1 LRLGILADPHLVPDD
16 HATDGDMA
24 RYRSA
29 LRRCVR
35 EGVDGLALLGD
46 LSWSGDAASLEAG
59 LRLAAR
65 TGLAVRAV
73 SGNHDL
79 GEREDAL
86 AEAVRRVGAKNVWLA
101 TPAGEVFGGE
111 GVRVTGLCVAS
122 DNYGYT
128 ARSDERPV
136 VSGWGEETVVLL
148 SHYPMISFRE
158 RAERE
163 GVYYGDNDLENLEEV
178 ARPLLGRTAPTVV
191 INGHMHMRDDC
202 AAEQV
207 LQISHSSTSRP
218 EGVESRSEWN
228 AYRSPH
234 HLTTS
239 VSRPYPPL
247 GYDGS
252 SRRGCGVRRRRSRR
266 SRRRSKEQRASP
278 AHARSPRA
286 TSSGRSRQIPS
297 SSMPRANRRV
307 AGSTSPYTTRNC
319 GRGLESTRRVCTM
332 R

>member
-1 LRLGILADPHLVPDD
+1 MRKRARTATLTRGYSGPVAGSGGTRVLGGAVGLRLGILADPHLVPDD

-65 TGLAVRAV
+65 TGLVVWAV

-86 AEAVRRVGAKNVWLA
+86 AKAIRRVETKNVRLA

-111 GVRVTGLCVAS
+111 DVRVASPCVTS

-128 ARSDERPV
+128 ARSDERPD

-163 GVYYGDNDLENLEEV
+163 GVYYGDNNLEEV

-207 LQISHSSTSRP
+207 LQISCAALTQPAFDVTLLDLKAGRGRIS
-218 EGVESRSEWN
+218 VEVERIPV
-228 AYRSPH
+228 APSP
-234 HLTTS
+234 
-239 VSRPYPPL
+239 
-247 GYDGS
+247 D
-252 SRRGCGVRRRRSRR
+252 VRLS
-266 SRRRSKEQRASP
+266 ALSP
-278 AHARSPRA
+278 ARLRWVFEEGTWRQAAPEKQA
-286 TSSGRSRQIPS
+286 TR
-297 SSMPRANRRV
+297 
-307 AGSTSPYTTRNC
+307 
-319 GRGLESTRRVCTM
+319 
-332 R
+332 

>member
-1 LRLGILADPHLVPDD
+1 MRKRARTATLPLGSSDLVPGSGETGVLGGGSGLRLGILADPHLVPDD

-79 GEREDAL
+79 GEWEDAL
-86 AEAVRRVGAKNVWLA
+86 AEAVRRVGAKNVRLA

-111 GVRVTGLCVAS
+111 DVRVTGLCVAS

-128 ARSDERPV
+128 ARSDERPD

-207 LQISHSSTSRP
+207 LQISCAALTQPPFDLTLLDLKTGGGRISV
-218 EGVESRSEWN
+218 GVERIPV
-228 AYRSPH
+228 APSP
-234 HLTTS
+234 
-239 VSRPYPPL
+239 
-247 GYDGS
+247 DD
-252 SRRGCGVRRRRSRR
+252 VRLS
-266 SRRRSKEQRASP
+266 ALSP
-278 AHARSPRA
+278 ARLRWVFEEGMWRQAAPKPEKQAAR
-286 TSSGRSRQIPS
+286 
-297 SSMPRANRRV
+297 
-307 AGSTSPYTTRNC
+307 
-319 GRGLESTRRVCTM
+319 
-332 R
+332 

>member
-1 LRLGILADPHLVPDD
+1 MGGVVDLRLGILADPHLVPND

-46 LSWSGDAASLEAG
+46 LSWSGDDASLEAA

-65 TGLAVRAV
+65 TGLAVWAI

-86 AEAVRRVGAKNVWLA
+86 AGVVRRVGAKNVRLA

-111 GVRVTGLCVAS
+111 DVRVAGLCVAS
-122 DNYGYT
+122 DDYGYT
-128 ARSDERPV
+128 AHSDERPD
-136 VSGWGEETVVLL
+136 VSGWGEETVVLM

-178 ARPLLGRTAPTVV
+178 TRPLLGRAAPTVV

-202 AAEQV
+202 AAQQV
-207 LQISHSSTSRP
+207 LQISCAALTQPPFDVTLLDLETGGGGISV
-218 EGVESRSEWN
+218 GVERIPV
-228 AYRSPH
+228 APSP
-234 HLTTS
+234 
-239 VSRPYPPL
+239 
-247 GYDGS
+247 DD
-252 SRRGCGVRRRRSRR
+252 VRLSTL
-266 SRRRSKEQRASP
+266 SP
-278 AHARSPRA
+278 TRLRWVFEEGTWHQAEPEPEKQA
-286 TSSGRSRQIPS
+286 TW
-297 SSMPRANRRV
+297 
-307 AGSTSPYTTRNC
+307 
-319 GRGLESTRRVCTM
+319 
-332 R
+332 